1 MLIINHPATGAQ
13 RGFSLLEVIITM
25 AILAIGLLG
34 LAALQARAINAET
47 ESFSRAQAMML
58 ANAMADRMNA
68 NLAGVKVSTT
78 AATGYNQQSGG
89 GVKVVFGAGYNNSS
103 VCSPSPA
110 PTPPMD
116 VVAEDLC
123 EWDLA
128 LKGSVGDGGAVGGMA
143 GARAC
148 VFNTGTNNEFQIDV
162 VWQSRDIGTVPAGND
177 CGSSAITARR
187 SGVSR
192 TVRLAVLDAT

>member
-1 MLIINHPATGAQ
+1 MLRINRTAKATQ

-25 AILAIGLLG
+25 AILAVGLLG
-34 LAALQARAINAET
+34 LAGLQARAINAEA

-68 NLAGVKVSTT
+68 NLAELKTSTT

-89 GVKVVFGAGYNNSS
+89 VKVVFGTGYTGTICSS
-103 VCSPSPA
+103 
-110 PTPPMD
+110 PTT
-116 VVAEDLC
+116 VVAQDLC
-123 EWDLA
+123 DWDQA
-128 LKGSVGDGGAVGGMA
+128 LKGTVGDSGAVGGMA

-148 VFNTGTNNEFQIDV
+148 VFSTGTNNEFQVDV
-162 VWQSRDIGTVPAGND
+162 VWQSRDIGTAPAGND
-177 CGSSAITARR
+177 CGSTAITTRR

-192 TVRLAVLDAT
+192 IVRLAVLDGT

>member
-1 MLIINHPATGAQ
+1 MLIINRTATAAQ

-25 AILAIGLLG
+25 AILAVGLLG
-34 LAALQARAINAET
+34 LAGLQARAINAET

-68 NLAGVKVSTT
+68 NLVEVKTSTT

-89 GVKVVFGAGYNNSS
+89 GVKVVFGVGYTGNI
-103 VCSPSPA
+103 CSSPA
-110 PTPPMD
+110 SN
-116 VVAEDLC
+116 AAQDLC
-123 EWDLA
+123 DWDLA

-148 VFNTGTNNEFQIDV
+148 VFSTGANNEFQIDV
-162 VWQSRDIGTVPAGND
+162 VWQSRDIGTVPSGND
-177 CGSSAITARR
+177 CGSTAIAARR

-192 TVRLAVLDAT
+192 IVRVATLAGT

>member
-1 MLIINHPATGAQ
+1 MLTTDHSAMTFQ
-13 RGFSLLEVIITM
+13 RGFSLLEIIITM

-34 LAALQARAINAET
+34 LAGLQARAINAEA

-68 NLAGVKVSTT
+68 NLAGIKASTS
-78 AATGYNQQSGG
+78 AATGYNQQSG

-110 PTPPMD
+110 PAPPMD
-116 VVAEDLC
+116 VVADDLC

-128 LKGSVGDGGAVGGMA
+128 LKGTVGDGGAVGGMA
-143 GARAC
+143 EARAC
-148 VFNTGTNNEFQIDV
+148 VFSTGTNNEFQIDV

-177 CGSSAITARR
+177 CGSAAITSRR
-187 SGVSR
+187 SGVTR
-192 TVRLAVLDAT
+192 VIRLATLAGT